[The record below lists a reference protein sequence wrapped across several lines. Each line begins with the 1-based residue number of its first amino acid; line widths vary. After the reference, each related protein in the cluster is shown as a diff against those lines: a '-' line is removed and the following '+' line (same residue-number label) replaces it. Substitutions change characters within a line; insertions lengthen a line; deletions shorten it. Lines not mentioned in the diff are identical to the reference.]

1 MLRADPG
8 QHSWGLRYGAEMTTA
23 DAAHPSSST
32 LDLEGRVF
40 AGVSNSPTGQVG
52 SATRFRYHQD
62 NAVIW
67 ADYDGGEIVR
77 GFLVGTRDG
86 ERLHFRYAHLSVD
99 GTTASGVCDSRI
111 EVLSDGRLRI
121 EENWA
126 WESRPGK
133 GTSVIEEIR

>member
-1 MLRADPG
+1 
-8 QHSWGLRYGAEMTTA
+8 MTPA

-32 LDLEGRVF
+32 LDLDLDLEGKVF
-40 AGVSNSPTGQVG
+40 AGVSNSPTGQVD

-111 EVLSDGRLRI
+111 EVLSDNRLRI